1 MDRTAWIPPYC
12 GNRDPKMVGWLLD
25 MAISSLAVDNIT
37 TMMTIIWSLIGGY
50 PIQNWNCWTSKT
62 DLGFKQSNTQS
73 HILANGDN
81 DHNYFLDKLSC
92 QFEVRPRN
100 KKTSAIMSGWICKS
114 SLFTIVAENIVWILH
129 KKVPGSLDKASRNW
143 CFFLRHVSC
152 FPVIGGRP
160 GPVAF
165 CYLLRIKPAL
175 SENPTW
181 YCSTS
186 MHVNVFS
193 YAFFRCTCNAQ
204 ACVQKR
210 SSNIFLIDM
219 CRWRSPLKITSNV
232 THW

>member
-1 MDRTAWIPPYC
+1 MDTLSRTEIVE
-12 GNRDPKMVGWLLD
+12 R
-25 MAISSLAVDNIT
+25 
-37 TMMTIIWSLIGGY
+37 
-50 PIQNWNCWTSKT
+50 QKT
-62 DLGFKQSNTQS
+62 DHGAKQSDTQS

-100 KKTSAIMSGWICKS
+100 KKNIGHHAWVNLQELSLHNRCWKYCLDTSQK
-114 SLFTIVAENIVWILH
+114 N
-129 KKVPGSLDKASRNW
+129 PGSLDKASRNW
-143 CFFLRHVSC
+143 CFSLRHVSC

-165 CYLLRIKPAL
+165 CYLFRIKPAL
-175 SENPTW
+175 PENPTW

-186 MHVNVFS
+186 MHVNVIS
-193 YAFFRCTCNAQ
+193 YAFFRCTRNAQ
-204 ACVQKR
+204 TCVQKR

-219 CRWRSPLKITSNV
+219 CRWCSPLKITSTV